1 MPAWKCGINIKQKL
15 DEGEEKNFA
24 KAKFFTRS
32 TIFGIFTYISQS
44 CRMVAMV

>member
-15 DEGEEKNFA
+15 DEGGVSFA

-32 TIFGIFTYISQS
+32 TIFGIFIYISQS
-44 CRMVAMV
+44 CRIVAMV

>member
-1 MPAWKCGINIKQKL
+1 MPAWKCDIDIKQKL
-15 DEGEEKNFA
+15 DEGGSFA

-44 CRMVAMV
+44 CRMAFMV